1 MVITCRKNNTEAIFN
16 SKSEFN
22 LFAFNEL
29 LKRKQIEL
37 LTLTDLTSIYPYIT
51 IEFLIRKKELLVTLD
66 DLYSENQDIPLFRF
80 KDEDIFFKRSEMNS
94 NILFNRFNQLLD
106 DYEVKVFH

>member
-1 MVITCRKNNTEAIFN
+1 MVITCRKNNKEAIFN

-66 DLYSENQDIPLFRF
+66 DLYSENPDIPLFKF
-80 KDEDIFFKRSEMNS
+80 KNEDIFFKRGEMNS
-94 NILFNRFNQLLD
+94 NVLFNRFNQLLD
-106 DYEVKVFH
+106 DYEVTVFH